1 MNNSIQE
8 SVVSLLPPRRKTTPS
23 GWISFDAPCCIHNGE
38 SQDKRGRGGIIT
50 SGDGAV
56 SYHCFNCN
64 YKTGWKPGGHFGY
77 KMRKLLGWL
86 GADDSEVQR
95 LVIEAVRIRDDLD
108 VPVEK
113 EEEIQVHFDAHALPE
128 GALEIQ
134 HWQDRLNEEDIE
146 PFTECCKYLLDRDPN
161 YEWPTYWSNTT
172 LMKHRVII
180 PFMWKTDVVGYAAR
194 AVVDNVT
201 PKYMA
206 HRPAGYVFNSDRQT
220 ADRKCIIV
228 VEGVFDAV
236 AIDGVGTLGNN
247 INETQ
252 ADIIDSIGKE
262 VICVPDKDI
271 AGEQMID
278 SALEYG
284 WSVSFPDW
292 HEDVK
297 DVSDAVLKY
306 GKLFTLTSIIEAKQ
320 SNKLKIQLARKK
332 LGTRAK

>member
-1 MNNSIQE
+1 MNNNIQD
-8 SVVSLLPPRRKTTPS
+8 SVVSLLPPRRKATPS
-23 GWISFDAPCCIHNGE
+23 GWTSFDAPCCVHNGE
-38 SQDKRGRGGIIT
+38 NQDKRGRGGIIT
-50 SGDGAV
+50 QGDGTV

-64 YKTGWKPGGHFGY
+64 FKTGWKPGGHLGY

-86 GADDSEVQR
+86 GASDSEIQR
-95 LVIEAVRIRDDLD
+95 LVIEAVRIRDE
-108 VPVEK
+108 VGVVEEFAK
-113 EEEIQVHFDAHALPE
+113 PEEVEFEAYTLPE
-128 GALEIQ
+128 GSLELQ
-134 HWQDRLNEEDIE
+134 HWQDRLEENEIE
-146 PFTECCKYLLDRDPN
+146 PFTECCKYLLDRDPD
-161 YEWPTYWSNTT
+161 YDWPTYWSNNK
-172 LMKHRVII
+172 LMRHRVIV
-180 PFMWKTDVVGYAAR
+180 PFHWHGAIVGYAAR
-194 AVVDNVT
+194 AVRDEIT

-206 HRPAGYVFNSDRQT
+206 HRPAGYVFNIDRQIDT
-220 ADRKCIIV
+220 RECIIV

-262 VICVPDKDI
+262 VICVPDRDT

-292 HEDVK
+292 HDDIK

-306 GKLFTLTSIIEAKQ
+306 GKLFTIKSIIEGKQ

-332 LGTRAK
+332 LGN